1 MSETKLLSEEHLSWI
16 GHEDAPIAIEVSR
29 RDIIKYSMA
38 TEQKQRKY
46 LDGDEAPLMFI
57 FNLFAQPVPM
67 DHLRVD
73 GLARSVQRG
82 PSLPLKRVMAGGK
95 DVEVFRSI
103 KPGDKLIG
111 INRIKNIYEK
121 SGKQG
126 PLIFTEREFEVKDK
140 NGLPVFTE
148 TETSIA
154 R

>member
-1 MSETKLLSEEHLSWI
+1 
-16 GHEDAPIAIEVSR
+16 
-29 RDIIKYSMA
+29 MA
-38 TEQKQRKY
+38 TEQRQQKY

-57 FNLFAQPVPM
+57 FNLFTQPVPVEQ
-67 DHLRVD
+67 LRVD
-73 GLARSVQRG
+73 GLARGNQKG

-95 DVEVFRSI
+95 NVEVFRPI
-103 KPGDKLIG
+103 KSGDKLVG
-111 INRIKNIYEK
+111 ISRIKNIYEK

-126 PLIFTEREFEVKDK
+126 TLIFTDREFEVKDQ

>member
-38 TEQKQRKY
+38 TEQKQKKY

-67 DHLRVD
+67 DQLRVD

-121 SGKQG
+121 LGKQG
-126 PLIFTEREFEVKDK
+126 PLIFTEREFEVKDHT
-140 NGLPVFTE
+140 GLPVFTE

>member
-1 MSETKLLSEEHLSWI
+1 MPLLSEEHLSWI
-16 GHEDAPIAIEVSR
+16 GHEDAPVEIEVGR

-38 TEQKQRKY
+38 TEQELAKY
-46 LDGDEAPLMFI
+46 LEGDEAPLMFI

-67 DHLRVD
+67 DQLRVD
-73 GLARSVQRG
+73 GLARGNQKG

-95 DVEVFRSI
+95 EVEVFRPI

-111 INRIKNIYEK
+111 VNRIKNIYKK

-126 PLIFTEREFEVKDK
+126 PLIFTEREFEVKDQ

>member
-57 FNLFAQPVPM
+57 FNLFAQPVLM
-67 DHLRVD
+67 DQLRVD

-95 DVEVFRSI
+95 DVEVFRPI

-126 PLIFTEREFEVKDK
+126 PLIFTEREFEVKDHT
-140 NGLPVFTE
+140 GLPVFTE

>member
-38 TEQKQRKY
+38 TEQKQKKY

-67 DHLRVD
+67 DQLRVD

-126 PLIFTEREFEVKDK
+126 PLIFTEREFEVKDHT
-140 NGLPVFTE
+140 GLPVFTE

>member
-1 MSETKLLSEEHLSWI
+1 MCEMPLLSEEQLSWI
-16 GHEDAPIAIEVSR
+16 GHEDDPIEIEVSR

-38 TEQKQRKY
+38 TEQRQQKY

-57 FNLFAQPVPM
+57 FNLFTQPVPVEQ
-67 DHLRVD
+67 LRVD
-73 GLARSVQRG
+73 GLARGHQKG

-95 DVEVFRSI
+95 DVEVFRPI
-103 KPGDKLIG
+103 KSGHKLVG
-111 INRIKNIYEK
+111 INRIKDIYEK

-126 PLIFTEREFEVKDK
+126 PLIFTEREFEVKDQD
-140 NGLPVFTE
+140 GVPVFTE

>member
-1 MSETKLLSEEHLSWI
+1 MPLLSEEHLSWI
-16 GHEDAPIAIEVSR
+16 GHEDAPVEIEVSR

-38 TEQKQRKY
+38 TEQKLAKY
-46 LDGDEAPLMFI
+46 LEGDEAPLMFI

-67 DHLRVD
+67 DQLRVD
-73 GLARSVQRG
+73 GLDRGNQKG
-82 PSLPLKRVMAGGK
+82 PSLPIKRVMAGGK
-95 DVEVFRSI
+95 EVEVFRPI

-111 INRIKNIYEK
+111 VNRIKNIYEK

-126 PLIFTEREFEVKDK
+126 PLIFTEREFEVKDQ

>member
-1 MSETKLLSEEHLSWI
+1 MPLLSEEHLSWI
-16 GHEDAPIAIEVSR
+16 GHEDAPVEIEVSR

-38 TEQKQRKY
+38 TEQKLAKY
-46 LDGDEAPLMFI
+46 LEGDEAPLMFI

-67 DHLRVD
+67 DQLRVD
-73 GLARSVQRG
+73 GLARGNQKG

-95 DVEVFRSI
+95 EVEVFRPI
-103 KPGDKLIG
+103 KPGNKLIG
-111 INRIKNIYEK
+111 VNRIKNIYEK

-126 PLIFTEREFEVKDK
+126 PLIFTEREFEVKDQ

>member
-1 MSETKLLSEEHLSWI
+1 
-16 GHEDAPIAIEVSR
+16 
-29 RDIIKYSMA
+29 MA
-38 TEQKQRKY
+38 TEQKLQKY

-67 DHLRVD
+67 DQLRVD
-73 GLARSVQRG
+73 GLARGNQKG

-95 DVEVFRSI
+95 EVEVFRPI

-111 INRIKNIYEK
+111 VNRIKNIYEK

>member
-1 MSETKLLSEEHLSWI
+1 MNQTNLLSEEHLSWI
-16 GHEDAPIAIEVSR
+16 GHEDAPIEIEVSR

-38 TEQKQRKY
+38 TEQKLQKY

-67 DHLRVD
+67 DQLRVD
-73 GLARSVQRG
+73 GLARGNQKG

-95 DVEVFRSI
+95 EVEVFRPI

-111 INRIKNIYEK
+111 VNRIKNIYEK

-126 PLIFTEREFEVKDK
+126 PLIFTEREFEVKDQT
-140 NGLPVFTE
+140 GLPVFTE

>member
-46 LDGDEAPLMFI
+46 LEGDEAPLMFI
-57 FNLFAQPVPM
+57 FNLFAQPFPM
-67 DHLRVD
+67 DQLRVD
-73 GLARSVQRG
+73 GLVRGNQKG

-95 DVEVFRSI
+95 DVEVFRPI

-121 SGKQG
+121 LGKQG
-126 PLIFTEREFEVKDK
+126 PLIFTEREFEVKDHT
-140 NGLPVFTE
+140 GLPVFTD
-148 TETSIA
+148 TETRIA

>member
-1 MSETKLLSEEHLSWI
+1 
-16 GHEDAPIAIEVSR
+16 
-29 RDIIKYSMA
+29 
-38 TEQKQRKY
+38 
-46 LDGDEAPLMFI
+46 MFI

-73 GLARSVQRG
+73 GLARGNQKG

-95 DVEVFRSI
+95 EVEVFRTI

-111 INRIKNIYEK
+111 VNRIKNIYEK
-121 SGKQG
+121 LGKQG
-126 PLIFTEREFEVKDK
+126 PLIFTEREFEVKDQT
-140 NGLPVFTE
+140 GLPVFTE

>member
-1 MSETKLLSEEHLSWI
+1 MNQTNLLSEEHLSWV
-16 GHEDAPIAIEVSR
+16 GHEDAALEIEVSR

-38 TEQKQRKY
+38 TEQKLKKY
-46 LDGDEAPLMFI
+46 LNGDEAPLMFI

-67 DHLRVD
+67 DQLRVD
-73 GLARSVQRG
+73 GLARGNQKG

-95 DVEVFRSI
+95 EVEVFRPI

-111 INRIKNIYEK
+111 VNRIKNIYEK

-126 PLIFTEREFEVKDK
+126 PLIFTEREFEVKDQT
-140 NGLPVFTE
+140 GLPVFTE